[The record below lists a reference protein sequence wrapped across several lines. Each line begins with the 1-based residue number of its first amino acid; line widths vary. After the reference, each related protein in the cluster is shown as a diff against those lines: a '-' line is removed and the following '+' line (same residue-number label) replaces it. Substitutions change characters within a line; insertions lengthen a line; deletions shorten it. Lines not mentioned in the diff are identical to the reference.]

1 MRNEVDY
8 EAFFETDEVR
18 PVAARCD
25 DQFVYVTLADERTIS
40 VPLWW
45 YPFLLKATT
54 EDRSD
59 VELTHV
65 GVWWTVMDEGI
76 SVKSML
82 LGWKMPRAAKQEGS
96 ADGH

>member
-1 MRNEVDY
+1 LRKEVDY
-8 EAFFETDEVR
+8 KAFFETDEVR
-18 PVAARCD
+18 PVAVRCD

-45 YPFLLKATT
+45 YPFLLTAQP
-54 EDRSD
+54 EDRSN

-65 GVWWTVMDEGI
+65 GVWWTAMDEGI

-82 LGWKMPRAAKQEGS
+82 LGWKMPRAKKPNE
-96 ADGH
+96 ADQA